1 MAIKMYSVSSNDSHF
16 EIGGKGAAQTRQ
28 SLHDQF
34 VAQRLR
40 EKKDFLK
47 RQLEALRKLNQR
59 LTGGEK
65 GRQ

>member
-1 MAIKMYSVSSNDSHF
+1 MAAALTGAFCAQV
-16 EIGGKGAAQTRQ
+16 GVVGKGEVQTRQ

-59 LTGGEK
+59 LTGGE
-65 GRQ
+65 